1 MQILAIRLQ
10 NRQDSIF
17 NDEIDSDRKS
27 YPFGIP
33 LLSTLI
39 NNQVG
44 TGERSEKNRTYN
56 YPNVRLVTACHCR
69 VVLLITVLD

>member
-27 YPFGIP
+27 YPFELKIFW
-33 LLSTLI
+33 TLMY
-39 NNQVG
+39 NQVG

-56 YPNVRLVTACHCR
+56 YPNVRLASCLNCR
-69 VVLLITVLD
+69 VVLLIIVLG

>member
-27 YPFGIP
+27 YPFEI
-33 LLSTLI
+33 
-39 NNQVG
+39 
-44 TGERSEKNRTYN
+44 
-56 YPNVRLVTACHCR
+56 
-69 VVLLITVLD
+69 